1 MRKMTESEIQGI
13 AEDIVSK
20 TSDHATTII
29 FQDGTTE
36 SITGSWLGYKNI
48 WLVIQGKAEA
58 EKLYEQLLLSYNE
71 IQYCEGC

>member
-1 MRKMTESEIQGI
+1 MQKMTESEIRVI

-20 TSDHATTII
+20 TSDQATTII
-29 FQDGTTE
+29 FQDGTTK
-36 SITGSWLGYKNI
+36 SVMGNWLGYKNI

-58 EKLYEQLLLSYNE
+58 EEVYDQLLLSYKE